1 METQL
6 TEFERKLEAL
16 LQSGKQLPTLP
27 VLVVQVQKAVSNE
40 MSGLRDIGLIIERDP
55 ALTSRVL
62 RVANS
67 ALYTR
72 GDPVTTI
79 GAAVARLG
87 MAQVRSL
94 CLTVGVVRAFGD
106 SQRRLDHKRY
116 WQHSAAVGMVAERLA
131 DESKRYASVDG
142 GEAYVA
148 GLLHDV
154 GLLIVDQFF
163 PADFAAI
170 QEEMAA
176 EENARWRVEIARLGL
191 DHGGIARLVLRRWQ
205 LPPHVIAAVAAHHQ
219 PETCAVG
226 AEGMA
231 RMVWAAEAL
240 CAAAGLDLPQEG
252 IAEVAPDAVLEE
264 LDVGQQ
270 ARGRILEEV
279 GQIGEKARHFTH

>member
-1 METQL
+1 VEIEL
-6 TEFERKLEAL
+6 TEFERKLDSL

-27 VLVVQVQKAVSNE
+27 ILVMQVQKAVNNE

-72 GDPVTTI
+72 GDAVTTI

-106 SQRRLDHKRY
+106 TQRRLDHKRY

-154 GLLIVDQFF
+154 GLLIADQFF
-163 PADFAAI
+163 PAEFAGV

-176 EENARWRVEIARLGL
+176 EETARWRVETRRLGL
-191 DHGGIARLVLRRWQ
+191 DHGGIARLVLRHWQ
-205 LPPHVIAAVAAHHQ
+205 LPPQVISAVAAHHQ
-219 PETCAVG
+219 PENCAVG
-226 AEGMA
+226 AEGLS

-240 CAAAGLDLPQEG
+240 CAASGLDLPQEG
-252 IAEVAPDAVLEE
+252 IAEVAPEEVLAELDIDAEVRQRILD
-264 LDVGQQ
+264 DVGQM
-270 ARGRILEEV
+270 
-279 GQIGEKARHFTH
+279 GEKARHFTH